1 MDLFQKI
8 TDVESPGGAIAEEG
22 CRRRWLANFA
32 RIYDN

>member
-8 TDVESPGGAIAEEG
+8 TAVESLGSAIADEG